1 VFVGL
6 VCAFGCGLI
15 MEEMGRASLKIAS
28 LPQSFSLFEFVD
40 DGEVSDYSVHS
51 ILVKI
56 ILDLK

>member
-1 VFVGL
+1 
-6 VCAFGCGLI
+6 